1 VRHATACQD
10 GVMALHHQ
18 TAAVLEF
25 MKQMGNPPLHE
36 LTPAEGRANYLAMR
50 VPSTVQLPEIRD
62 FDAGEVRCRLY
73 RSSTTDNAPLL
84 IYYHGGGWVI
94 GDLDTH
100 DDICRKLA
108 RDAKCSVVA
117 VDYRLAPEHP
127 APASHEDCI
136 AATKWIF
143 ANATSLGVDPARI
156 AIGGDSAGGN
166 LAAVVSMHAGVKPV
180 FQLLVYP
187 ATDMRMGQS
196 SHRENAQ
203 GYLLTEDSMKWFI
216 GHYLQGDT
224 QKRHDPLYSP
234 LLSDEA
240 TLKKSPP
247 TLVITA
253 EYDPLRDEGEEY
265 AARLAAVGV
274 QASAVRFH
282 GQIHAFFGM
291 SELLDDAAAA
301 IALSASYLRKYLGT

>member
-1 VRHATACQD
+1 
-10 GVMALHHQ
+10 MALHPQ
-18 TAAVLEF
+18 TAAVLDF
-25 MKQMGNPPLHE
+25 LKQLGTQPLHE

-50 VPSTVQLPEIRD
+50 VPSTVQLPEIRNI
-62 FDAGEVRCRLY
+62 DAGGVRCRLY

-84 IYYHGGGWVI
+84 IFYHGGGWVI
-94 GDLDTH
+94 GDLESH
-100 DDICRKLA
+100 DDVCRKLA

-143 ANATSLGVDPARI
+143 ANAKSLGVDPNRI

-166 LAAVVSMHAGVKPV
+166 LSAVVSMYAGVKPV

-216 GHYLQGDT
+216 DHYLQGDE
-224 QKRHDPLYSP
+224 KKKLDPLYSP
-234 LLSDEA
+234 LLSDDA
-240 TLKKSPP
+240 LLKTSPP

-265 AARLAAVGV
+265 AARLNAVGV
-274 QASAVRFH
+274 QASAVRFR

>member
-1 VRHATACQD
+1 
-10 GVMALHHQ
+10 MALHPQ
-18 TAAVLEF
+18 TAAVLDF
-25 MKQMGNPPLHE
+25 MKQLGTQPLHE

-50 VPSTVQLPEIRD
+50 VPSTVQLPEVRD
-62 FDAGEVRCRLY
+62 FSAGGVQCRLY

-94 GDLDTH
+94 GDLESH
-100 DDICRKLA
+100 DDVCRKLA
-108 RDAKCSVVA
+108 RDAKCSVIA

-143 ANATSLGVDPARI
+143 ANAKSLSVDPNRI

-166 LAAVVSMHAGVKPV
+166 LSAVVSMYAGVKPV

-187 ATDMRMGQS
+187 ATDMRMGQA

-216 GHYLQGDT
+216 GHYLQGDD
-224 QKRHDPLYSP
+224 KKKHEPLYSP
-234 LLSDEA
+234 LLSDDA
-240 TLKKSPP
+240 MLKKSPP

-265 AARLAAVGV
+265 AARLNAVGV
-274 QASAVRFH
+274 QASVVRFH

-301 IALSASYLRKYLGT
+301 IALSASYLRKHFGS

>member
-1 VRHATACQD
+1 MPLHA
-10 GVMALHHQ
+10 Q

-25 MKQMGNPPLHE
+25 MRQLGAPPLHE
-36 LTPAEGRANYLAMR
+36 LTAAEGRANYLAMR
-50 VPSTVQLPEIRD
+50 TPSTVELH
-62 FDAGEVRCRLY
+62 EVRDLVADGVKCRLY
-73 RSSTTDNAPLL
+73 RSSGTTSVPLL

-108 RDAKCSVVA
+108 RDARCSVIA

-127 APASHEDCI
+127 APAALDDCI
-136 AATKWIF
+136 AATRWIF
-143 ANATSLGVDPARI
+143 ANAKSLDVDAARI

-166 LAAVVSMHAGVKPV
+166 LAALVAMHAGVTPV

-187 ATDMRMGQS
+187 ATDMRMDYP

-203 GYLLTEDSMKWFI
+203 GYLLTADSMKWFI
-216 GHYLQGDT
+216 GHYLQGDD
-224 QKRHDPLYSP
+224 KKKSDPLYSP
-234 LLSDEA
+234 ILSDDA
-240 TLKKSPP
+240 LLKKSPP

-253 EYDPLRDEGEEY
+253 EFDPLRDEGEAY
-265 AARLAAVGV
+265 AARLSAVGV
-274 QASAVRFH
+274 PTSTVRFH

-301 IALSASYLRKYLGT
+301 IALSASYLCKHLGT

>member
-1 VRHATACQD
+1 
-10 GVMALHHQ
+10 MPLHPQ
-18 TAAVLEF
+18 TAAVLDF
-25 MKQMGNPPLHE
+25 MRQMGAPPLHE

-50 VPSTVQLPEIRD
+50 TPSAVDLNEIRD
-62 FDAGEVRCRLY
+62 FYAGGVRCRLY
-73 RSSTTDNAPLL
+73 RSDPTSPAPLL

-127 APASHEDCI
+127 APAALDDCI
-136 AATKWIF
+136 EATKWIF
-143 ANATSLGVDPARI
+143 ANAASLGCDAMKI

-166 LAAVVSMHAGVKPV
+166 LAALVAMHADVSPV

-187 ATDMRMGQS
+187 ATDARMGHQS
-196 SHRENAQ
+196 HTENAQ
-203 GYLLTEDSMKWFI
+203 GYLLTSDSMKWFL
-216 GHYLQGDT
+216 GHYLQGDEA
-224 QKRHDPLYSP
+224 KRLDPMVSP
-234 LLSDEA
+234 ILSDDA
-240 TLKKSPP
+240 LLKKSPP

-253 EYDPLRDEGEEY
+253 EFDPLRDEGEEY
-265 AARLAAVGV
+265 AARLAAAGV
-274 QASAVRFH
+274 QTSTVRFQ

-291 SELLDDAAAA
+291 SDLLDDAAAA
-301 IALSASYLRKYLGT
+301 MALSASYLRKYLGV

>member
-1 VRHATACQD
+1 MPLHA
-10 GVMALHHQ
+10 Q
-18 TAAVLEF
+18 TAGVLEF
-25 MKQMGNPPLHE
+25 MKQLGAPPLHE
-36 LTPAEGRANYLAMR
+36 LSPAEGRANYLAMR
-50 VPSTVQLPEIRD
+50 VPSTVKLHEVRD
-62 FDAGEVRCRLY
+62 FEAGGVKCRLY
-73 RSSTTDNAPLL
+73 RSSDSTSAPLL

-108 RDAKCSVVA
+108 RDAGCSVVA

-127 APASHEDCI
+127 APAALDDCI
-136 AATKWIF
+136 AATKWMF
-143 ANATSLGVDPARI
+143 SNAATIGVDPARV

-166 LAAVVSMHAGVKPV
+166 LAALVSLHAGVNPV

-187 ATDMRMGQS
+187 ATDMRMDYP

-203 GYLLTEDSMKWFI
+203 GYLLTADSMTWFI
-216 GHYLQGDT
+216 GHYLQGDER
-224 QKRHDPLYSP
+224 KKHEPLYSP
-234 LLSDEA
+234 ILSDDG

-253 EYDPLRDEGEEY
+253 EFDPLRDEGEAY

-274 QASAVRFH
+274 PTSTVRFN

-301 IALSASYLRKYLGT
+301 IALSASYLRKYLGS

>member
-1 VRHATACQD
+1 MPLHA
-10 GVMALHHQ
+10 Q

-25 MKQMGNPPLHE
+25 MRQMGAPPLHE

-50 VPSTVQLPEIRD
+50 TASTVQLHEIRD
-62 FDAGEVRCRLY
+62 IDAGGVKCRHY
-73 RSSTTDNAPLL
+73 RSTGQTAAPLL

-108 RDAKCSVVA
+108 REARCDVIA

-127 APASHEDCI
+127 APAAVDDCI
-136 AATKWIF
+136 AATKWII
-143 ANATSLGVDPARI
+143 ANAKSLGIDPTRV

-166 LAAVVSMHAGVKPV
+166 LSAIVAMHSGEKPV

-187 ATDMRMGQS
+187 ATDMRMGQQ
-196 SHRENAQ
+196 SHKDNAQ
-203 GYLLTEDSMKWFI
+203 GYLLTADSMKWFI
-216 GHYLQGDT
+216 GHYLQGDE
-224 QKRHDPLYSP
+224 KKKLDPRVSP
-234 LLSDEA
+234 ILSSDA
-240 TLKKSPP
+240 DLKKSPP

-253 EYDPLRDEGEEY
+253 EFDPLRDEGEEY
-265 AARLAAVGV
+265 AAKLASLGV
-274 QASAVRFH
+274 PTSTVRFH

-301 IALSASYLRKYLGT
+301 ISLSASYLRKYLGT

>member
-1 VRHATACQD
+1 MV
-10 GVMALHHQ
+10 LHPQ
-18 TAAVLEF
+18 TAAVLDF
-25 MKQMGNPPLHE
+25 MKQLGTPPLHE
-36 LTPAEGRANYLAMR
+36 VTPAEGRANYLAMR
-50 VPSTVQLPEIRD
+50 VPSTVQLHEIRD
-62 FDAGEVRCRLY
+62 FDAGGVRCRLY
-73 RSSTTDNAPLL
+73 RSTDDSAAPLL

-94 GDLDTH
+94 GDLESH

-108 RDAKCSVVA
+108 RDAKCSVIA

-143 ANATSLGVDPARI
+143 ANATSLAVDPARI

-166 LAAVVSMHAGVKPV
+166 LSAVVSMHAGVKPV

-187 ATDMRMGQS
+187 ATDMRMGQV

-216 GHYLQGDT
+216 GHYLQGDDT
-224 QKRHDPLYSP
+224 KRNDPLYSP
-234 LLSDEA
+234 LLSDDA

-265 AARLAAVGV
+265 AARLNSVGV
-274 QASAVRFH
+274 PASVVRFR

>member
-1 VRHATACQD
+1 
-10 GVMALHHQ
+10 
-18 TAAVLEF
+18 
-25 MKQMGNPPLHE
+25 MKQLGAPPLHE
-36 LTPAEGRANYLAMR
+36 LSPAEGRANYLAMR
-50 VPSTVQLPEIRD
+50 VPSTVELHEVRD
-62 FDAGEVRCRLY
+62 FEAGGVKCRLY
-73 RSSTTDNAPLL
+73 RSSDSTSAPLL
-84 IYYHGGGWVI
+84 VYYHGGGWVI

-108 RDAKCSVVA
+108 RDARCSVVA

-127 APASHEDCI
+127 APAALDDCI
-136 AATKWIF
+136 AATKWMF
-143 ANATSLGVDPARI
+143 SNAATIGVDPARI

-166 LAAVVSMHAGVKPV
+166 LAALVSLHAGVNPV

-187 ATDMRMGQS
+187 ATDMRMDYP

-203 GYLLTEDSMKWFI
+203 GYLLTADSMTWFI
-216 GHYLQGDT
+216 GHYLQGDER
-224 QKRHDPLYSP
+224 KKHEPLYSP
-234 LLSDEA
+234 ILSDDG

-253 EYDPLRDEGEEY
+253 EFDPLRDEGEAY

-274 QASAVRFH
+274 PTSTVRFN

-301 IALSASYLRKYLGT
+301 IALSASYLRKYLGS

>member
-1 VRHATACQD
+1 
-10 GVMALHHQ
+10 MALHPQ
-18 TAAVLEF
+18 TAAVLDF
-25 MKQMGNPPLHE
+25 MKQLGTPPLHE
-36 LTPAEGRANYLAMR
+36 VTPAEGRANYLAMR
-50 VPSTVQLPEIRD
+50 VPSTVQLHEIRD
-62 FDAGEVRCRLY
+62 FDAGGVRCRLY
-73 RSSTTDNAPLL
+73 RSTDDNAAPLL

-94 GDLDTH
+94 GDLESH

-108 RDAKCSVVA
+108 RDAKCSVIA

-143 ANATSLGVDPARI
+143 ANATSLAVDPARI

-166 LAAVVSMHAGVKPV
+166 LSAVVSMHAGVKPV

-187 ATDMRMGQS
+187 ATDMRMGQV

-216 GHYLQGDT
+216 DHYLQGDDT
-224 QKRHDPLYSP
+224 KRNDPLYSP
-234 LLSDEA
+234 LLSDDA

-265 AARLAAVGV
+265 AARLNSVGV
-274 QASAVRFH
+274 PTSVVRFR

-301 IALSASYLRKYLGT
+301 IALSASYLRKYLGN

>member
-1 VRHATACQD
+1 
-10 GVMALHHQ
+10 MALHPQ
-18 TAAVLEF
+18 TAAVLDF
-25 MKQMGNPPLHE
+25 MKQLGTPPLHE
-36 LTPAEGRANYLAMR
+36 VTPAEGRANYLAMR
-50 VPSTVQLPEIRD
+50 VPSTVQLHEIRD
-62 FDAGEVRCRLY
+62 FDAGGVRCRLY
-73 RSSTTDNAPLL
+73 RSTDDNAAPLL

-94 GDLDTH
+94 GDLESH

-108 RDAKCSVVA
+108 RDAKCSVIA

-143 ANATSLGVDPARI
+143 ANATSLAVDPARI

-166 LAAVVSMHAGVKPV
+166 LSAVVSMHAGVKPV

-187 ATDMRMGQS
+187 ATDMRMGQV

-216 GHYLQGDT
+216 DHYLQGDDT
-224 QKRHDPLYSP
+224 KRNDPLYSP
-234 LLSDEA
+234 LLSDDA

-265 AARLAAVGV
+265 AARLNSVGV
-274 QASAVRFH
+274 PASVVRFR

>member
-1 VRHATACQD
+1 
-10 GVMALHHQ
+10 MALHPQ

-62 FDAGEVRCRLY
+62 VDAGGVQCRLY

-108 RDAKCSVVA
+108 RDAKCSVIA

-143 ANATSLGVDPARI
+143 ANAKSLSVDPNRI

-166 LAAVVSMHAGVKPV
+166 LSAVVSMYAGVKPV

-187 ATDMRMGQS
+187 ATDMRMGQA

-216 GHYLQGDT
+216 GHYLQGDD
-224 QKRHDPLYSP
+224 KKKHEPLYSP
-234 LLSDEA
+234 LLSDDA
-240 TLKKSPP
+240 MLKKSPP

-265 AARLAAVGV
+265 AARLNAVGV
-274 QASAVRFH
+274 QASVVRFH

-301 IALSASYLRKYLGT
+301 IALSASYLRKHFGS

>member
-1 VRHATACQD
+1 
-10 GVMALHHQ
+10 MALHPQ
-18 TAAVLEF
+18 TAAVLDF
-25 MKQMGNPPLHE
+25 MKQLGTPPLHE
-36 LTPAEGRANYLAMR
+36 VTPAEGRANYLAMR
-50 VPSTVQLPEIRD
+50 VPSTVQLHEIRD
-62 FDAGEVRCRLY
+62 FDAGGVRCRLY
-73 RSSTTDNAPLL
+73 RSTDDNAAPLL

-94 GDLDTH
+94 GDLESH

-108 RDAKCSVVA
+108 RDAKCSVIA

-143 ANATSLGVDPARI
+143 ANATSLAVDPARI

-166 LAAVVSMHAGVKPV
+166 LSAVVSMHAGVKPV

-187 ATDMRMGQS
+187 ATDMRMGQV

-216 GHYLQGDT
+216 DHYLQGDDT
-224 QKRHDPLYSP
+224 KRNDPLYSP
-234 LLSDEA
+234 LLSDDA

-265 AARLAAVGV
+265 AARLNSVGV
-274 QASAVRFH
+274 PASVVRFR

-301 IALSASYLRKYLGT
+301 IALSASYLRKYLGN

>member
-1 VRHATACQD
+1 
-10 GVMALHHQ
+10 
-18 TAAVLEF
+18 
-25 MKQMGNPPLHE
+25 MKQLGAPPLHE
-36 LTPAEGRANYLAMR
+36 LSPAEGRANYLAMR
-50 VPSTVQLPEIRD
+50 VPSTVELHEVRD
-62 FDAGEVRCRLY
+62 FEAGGVKCRLY
-73 RSSTTDNAPLL
+73 RSSDSTSAPLL

-108 RDAKCSVVA
+108 RDARCSVVA

-127 APASHEDCI
+127 APAALDDCI
-136 AATKWIF
+136 AATKWMF
-143 ANATSLGVDPARI
+143 SNAATIGVDPARI

-166 LAAVVSMHAGVKPV
+166 LAALVSLHAGVNPV

-187 ATDMRMGQS
+187 ATDMRMDYP

-203 GYLLTEDSMKWFI
+203 GYLLTADSMTWFI
-216 GHYLQGDT
+216 GHYLQGDER
-224 QKRHDPLYSP
+224 KKHEPLYSP
-234 LLSDEA
+234 ILSDDG

-253 EYDPLRDEGEEY
+253 EFDPLRDEGEAY

-274 QASAVRFH
+274 PTSTVRFN

-301 IALSASYLRKYLGT
+301 IALSASYLRKYLGS

>member
-1 VRHATACQD
+1 MPLHA
-10 GVMALHHQ
+10 Q

-25 MKQMGNPPLHE
+25 MRQLGAPPLHE
-36 LTPAEGRANYLAMR
+36 LTAAEGRANYLAMR
-50 VPSTVQLPEIRD
+50 TPSTVELH
-62 FDAGEVRCRLY
+62 EVRDLVADGVKCRLY
-73 RSSTTDNAPLL
+73 RSSGTTSAPLL

-108 RDAKCSVVA
+108 RDARCSVIA

-127 APASHEDCI
+127 APAALDDCI
-136 AATKWIF
+136 AATRWIF
-143 ANATSLGVDPARI
+143 ANAKSLDVDAARI

-166 LAAVVSMHAGVKPV
+166 LASLVAMHAGVTPV

-187 ATDMRMGQS
+187 ATDMRMDYP

-203 GYLLTEDSMKWFI
+203 GYLLTADSMKWFI
-216 GHYLQGDT
+216 GHYLQGDD
-224 QKRHDPLYSP
+224 KKKSDPLYSP
-234 LLSDEA
+234 ILSDDA
-240 TLKKSPP
+240 LLKKSPP

-253 EYDPLRDEGEEY
+253 EFDPLRDEGEAY
-265 AARLAAVGV
+265 AARLSAVGV
-274 QASAVRFH
+274 PTSTVRFN

-301 IALSASYLRKYLGT
+301 IALSASYLRKHLGT

>member
-1 VRHATACQD
+1 
-10 GVMALHHQ
+10 
-18 TAAVLEF
+18 
-25 MKQMGNPPLHE
+25 MKQLGAPPLHE
-36 LTPAEGRANYLAMR
+36 LSPAEGRANYLAMR
-50 VPSTVQLPEIRD
+50 VPSTVELHEVRD
-62 FDAGEVRCRLY
+62 FEAGGVKCRLY
-73 RSSTTDNAPLL
+73 RSSDSTSAPLL

-108 RDAKCSVVA
+108 RDAGCSVVA

-127 APASHEDCI
+127 APAALDDCI
-136 AATKWIF
+136 AATKWMF
-143 ANATSLGVDPARI
+143 SNAATIGVDPARI

-166 LAAVVSMHAGVKPV
+166 LAALVSLHAGVNPV

-187 ATDMRMGQS
+187 ATDMRMDYP

-203 GYLLTEDSMKWFI
+203 GYLLTADSMTWFI
-216 GHYLQGDT
+216 GHYLQGDER
-224 QKRHDPLYSP
+224 KKHEPLYSP
-234 LLSDEA
+234 ILSDDG

-253 EYDPLRDEGEEY
+253 EFDPLRDEGEAY

-274 QASAVRFH
+274 PTSTVRFN

-301 IALSASYLRKYLGT
+301 IALSASYLRKYLGS

>member
-1 VRHATACQD
+1 
-10 GVMALHHQ
+10 MALHPQ

-25 MKQMGNPPLHE
+25 MKQLGTPPLHE
-36 LTPAEGRANYLAMR
+36 VTPEVGRANYLATR
-50 VPSTVQLPEIRD
+50 IPSNVELPEIRD
-62 FDAGEVRCRLY
+62 FDAGGVRCRLY
-73 RSSTTDNAPLL
+73 RSTTSDAAPLL

-108 RDAKCSVVA
+108 RDAKCSVAA

-136 AATKWIF
+136 AATRWIF
-143 ANATSLGVDPARI
+143 ANAKSLGVDASRI

-166 LAAVVSMHAGVKPV
+166 LAAIVSMHAGVKPV

-187 ATDMRMGQS
+187 ATDMRLGQE

-203 GYLLTEDSMKWFI
+203 GYLLTADSMKWFI
-216 GHYLQGDT
+216 NHYLQGDEK
-224 QKRHDPLYSP
+224 KRHDPLYSP

-240 TLKKSPP
+240 SLKKSPP

-253 EYDPLRDEGEEY
+253 EYDPLRDEGEQF
-265 AARLAAVGV
+265 AARLSAVGV
-274 QASAVRFH
+274 QASVVRFH

-291 SELLDDAAAA
+291 SEVLDDAAAA

>member
-1 VRHATACQD
+1 
-10 GVMALHHQ
+10 
-18 TAAVLEF
+18 
-25 MKQMGNPPLHE
+25 
-36 LTPAEGRANYLAMR
+36 MR
-50 VPSTVQLPEIRD
+50 TPSTVELH
-62 FDAGEVRCRLY
+62 EVRDLVADGVKCRLY
-73 RSSTTDNAPLL
+73 RSSGTTSAPLL

-108 RDAKCSVVA
+108 RDARCSVIA

-127 APASHEDCI
+127 APAALDDCI
-136 AATKWIF
+136 AATRWIF
-143 ANATSLGVDPARI
+143 ANAKSLDVDAARI

-166 LAAVVSMHAGVKPV
+166 LAALVAMHAGVTPV

-187 ATDMRMGQS
+187 ATDMRMDYP

-203 GYLLTEDSMKWFI
+203 GYLLTADSMKWFI
-216 GHYLQGDT
+216 GHYLQGDD
-224 QKRHDPLYSP
+224 KKKSDPLYSP
-234 LLSDEA
+234 ILSDDA
-240 TLKKSPP
+240 LLKKSPP

-253 EYDPLRDEGEEY
+253 EFDPLRDEGEAY
-265 AARLAAVGV
+265 AARLSAVGV
-274 QASAVRFH
+274 HTSTVRFH

-301 IALSASYLRKYLGT
+301 IALSASYLCKHLGT

>member
-1 VRHATACQD
+1 
-10 GVMALHHQ
+10 MALHPQ
-18 TAAVLEF
+18 TAAVLDF
-25 MKQMGNPPLHE
+25 MKQLGTPPLHE
-36 LTPAEGRANYLAMR
+36 VTPAEGRANYLAMR
-50 VPSTVQLPEIRD
+50 VPSTVQLHEIRD
-62 FDAGEVRCRLY
+62 FDAGGVRCRLY
-73 RSSTTDNAPLL
+73 RSTDDSAAPLL

-94 GDLDTH
+94 GDLESH

-108 RDAKCSVVA
+108 RDAKCSVIA

-143 ANATSLGVDPARI
+143 ANATSLAVDPARI

-166 LAAVVSMHAGVKPV
+166 LSAVVSMHAGVKPV

-187 ATDMRMGQS
+187 ATDMRMGQV

-216 GHYLQGDT
+216 GHYLQGDDT
-224 QKRHDPLYSP
+224 KRNDPLYSP
-234 LLSDEA
+234 LLSDDA

-265 AARLAAVGV
+265 AARLNSVGV
-274 QASAVRFH
+274 PTSVVRFR

>member
-1 VRHATACQD
+1 
-10 GVMALHHQ
+10 
-18 TAAVLEF
+18 
-25 MKQMGNPPLHE
+25 
-36 LTPAEGRANYLAMR
+36 
-50 VPSTVQLPEIRD
+50 
-62 FDAGEVRCRLY
+62 
-73 RSSTTDNAPLL
+73 
-84 IYYHGGGWVI
+84 VI
-94 GDLDTH
+94 GDLESH

-143 ANATSLGVDPARI
+143 ANAKSLSVDPNRI

-166 LAAVVSMHAGVKPV
+166 LSAVVSMHAGVKPV

-216 GHYLQGDT
+216 GHYLQGDE
-224 QKRHDPLYSP
+224 KKKYDPLYSP
-234 LLSDEA
+234 LLSDDA
-240 TLKKSPP
+240 MLKKSPP

-265 AARLAAVGV
+265 AARLNAVGV
-274 QASAVRFH
+274 QASVVRFH

-301 IALSASYLRKYLGT
+301 IALSASYLRKHFGS

>member
-1 VRHATACQD
+1 MPLHA
-10 GVMALHHQ
+10 Q
-18 TAAVLEF
+18 TAAILDF
-25 MKQMGNPPLHE
+25 MKQLGAPPLHE
-36 LTPAEGRANYLAMR
+36 VTPAEGRANYLAMR
-50 VPSTVQLPEIRD
+50 VPSTVELPEVRD
-62 FDAGEVRCRLY
+62 FSAGGVQCRMY
-73 RSSTTDNAPLL
+73 RSSTTSSAPAL

-108 RDAKCSVVA
+108 RDAHCSVVA

-127 APASHEDCI
+127 APAALDDCI
-136 AATKWIF
+136 TATEWIF
-143 ANATSLGVDPARI
+143 ENALSLGIDPARI

-166 LAAVVSMHAGVKPV
+166 LAALVAMHANVHPV

-187 ATDMRMGQS
+187 ATDMRMGYP
-196 SHRENAQ
+196 SHVENAQ
-203 GYLLTEDSMKWFI
+203 GYLLTADSMKWFI
-216 GHYLQGDT
+216 NHYLQGDER
-224 QKRHDPLYSP
+224 KKADPLYSP
-234 LLSDEA
+234 ILSDEA

-253 EYDPLRDEGEEY
+253 EFDPLRDEGEAY
-265 AARLAAVGV
+265 AARLTAVGV
-274 QASAVRFH
+274 KTAAVRFH

-301 IALSASYLRKYLGT
+301 IALSVSYLRKHLGS